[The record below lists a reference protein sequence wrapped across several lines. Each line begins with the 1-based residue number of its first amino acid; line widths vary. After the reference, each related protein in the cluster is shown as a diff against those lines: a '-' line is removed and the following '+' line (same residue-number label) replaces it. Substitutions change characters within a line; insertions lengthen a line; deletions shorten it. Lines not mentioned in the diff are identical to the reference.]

1 MVHKL
6 HFNLFQIKMKVSTLF
21 FHFLFLFSR
30 VSSSVIGIDY
40 GTDWLKVSILKPGGA
55 IETVLNRESKRK
67 TNAVINIRKGIRSYG
82 IESITLVSVTSQST
96 EDGP

>member
-1 MVHKL
+1 
-6 HFNLFQIKMKVSTLF
+6 MKISIIL
-21 FHFLFLFSR
+21 FHFLALFLG

-82 IESITLVSVTSQST
+82 IEAVTLVSANR
-96 EDGP
+96 

>member
-1 MVHKL
+1 M
-6 HFNLFQIKMKVSTLF
+6 QISFSIFHLIFLF
-21 FHFLFLFSR
+21 FQ

-67 TNAVINIRKGIRSYG
+67 TDAVINIRNGVRSYG
-82 IESITLVSVTSQST
+82 IEAVTLVRIQFFLSAISLASFYIQGHVSMS
-96 EDGP
+96 